1 MLSYFIRAVGAL
13 GGTLN
18 NYLDYSGC
26 RNFWHNHTNHTRKF
40 ANHNLWQSWMS
51 CGFMNEQKKS
61 LKLNY
66 GLQDVKPCKILNNT
80 TGKYFLTHIKFSN
93 FDLFFC
99 RFEFYLIQEFV
110 PSFYQIS
117 NKFYCLLRTLFL
129 LDFLHK
135 MFKRNSF
142 VYSLWHLKDVFEDG
156 FKYYFLYIFERKKT
170 ISC

>member
-1 MLSYFIRAVGAL
+1 
-13 GGTLN
+13 
-18 NYLDYSGC
+18 
-26 RNFWHNHTNHTRKF
+26 
-40 ANHNLWQSWMS
+40 MS

-110 PSFYQIS
+110 PSFYQIINS
-117 NKFYCLLRTLFL
+117 IVCLERCFCWIFCTKCLKEILLFIPCGTL
-129 LDFLHK
+129 K
-135 MFKRNSF
+135 MF
-142 VYSLWHLKDVFEDG
+142 LKMGLSTTFYIYLKE
-156 FKYYFLYIFERKKT
+156 KKQFLVN
-170 ISC
+170 